1 MNAAPFRVLVDDGGA
16 AIVEYALITAG
27 ISLVAVTALQAM
39 GISLNDLYMSVVSNW
54 GASARS
60 GG

>member
-1 MNAAPFRVLVDDGGA
+1 MTASPFRVLVDDGGA

-39 GISLNDLYMSVVSNW
+39 GISLNDLYTSVVSNW